1 MEEIA
6 RVYSEALFDV
16 AKEKDELDEVQEQL
30 GQFTDAMDEDRDLQV
45 FFFSPYFSSA
55 EKKDGIKKAISG
67 GNAELVNFLELLAE
81 KHRMP
86 ALFRI
91 RKRFDE
97 LWAKENER
105 LEVTVTSAVPLDD
118 SVVKSIGDEI
128 EKKTGKTI
136 DLNSE
141 VDDAIIGGLVLQ
153 VGNRVLDASIRNRLD
168 KLRREVATAR

>member
-16 AKEKDELDEVQEQL
+16 AKEKGELDEVQEQL
-30 GQFTDAMDEDRDLQV
+30 GQFADAVATDRDLQV

-55 EKKDGIKKAISG
+55 EKRDGIAKAVDG

-91 RKRFDE
+91 RRRFDE
-97 LWAKENER
+97 LAAIENDQ
-105 LEVTVTSAVPLDD
+105 LDVTVTSAIELDPA
-118 SVVKSIGDEI
+118 VVESIGAEI

-136 DLNSE
+136 NLTTE
-141 VDDAIIGGLVLQ
+141 VDDSIIGGLVLQ
-153 VGNRVLDASIRNRLD
+153 VGNRVFDSSIRNRLE
-168 KLRREVATAR
+168 KLRKEVISAA

>member
-1 MEEIA
+1 MEEIS

-30 GQFTDAMDEDRDLQV
+30 GEFADAVDTDRDLQV

-55 EKKDGIKKAISG
+55 EKRDGIAKAVDG
-67 GNAELVNFLELLAE
+67 GNEELVNFLELLAE

-91 RKRFDE
+91 RRRFDE
-97 LWAKENER
+97 LAAIENDQ
-105 LEVTVTSAVPLDD
+105 LDVTVTSAIELDPA
-118 SVVKSIGDEI
+118 VVESIGAEI

-136 DLNSE
+136 NLTTE
-141 VDDAIIGGLVLQ
+141 VDDSIIGGLVLQ
-153 VGNRVLDASIRNRLD
+153 VGNRVFDSSVRNRLE
-168 KLRREVATAR
+168 KLRKEVISAA